1 LTVLF
6 PDSTFSFA
14 PFEYDSKSFF
24 PTVSKEGE
32 SFDSVVYFLT
42 TFEIDPI
49 QKLLLPVFVV
59 AKRDCTEHRA
69 QLDSIRLISLVK
81 TPPPDT
87 VQAQN
92 LPLKVDTTYEKVL
105 QFFNYP
111 ILVIVSVGLVIL
123 LMVGWIIFG
132 KRIMK
137 YIRVKRLT
145 RQFKDFQS
153 SFHGKLEIVR
163 TEFTPEMTEQI
174 LSIWKKYLERLERK
188 PFTKL
193 TTRETI
199 QMEKDPA
206 LGESLKKLDMAIYGH
221 NQSVVDPLLAPE
233 QVAEKRFELKLE
245 EVMNG

>member
-1 LTVLF
+1 
-6 PDSTFSFA
+6 
-14 PFEYDSKSFF
+14 
-24 PTVSKEGE
+24 
-32 SFDSVVYFLT
+32 
-42 TFEIDPI
+42 
-49 QKLLLPVFVV
+49 
-59 AKRDCTEHRA
+59 
-69 QLDSIRLISLVK
+69 
-81 TPPPDT
+81 
-87 VQAQN
+87 
-92 LPLKVDTTYEKVL
+92 
-105 QFFNYP
+105 
-111 ILVIVSVGLVIL
+111 
-123 LMVGWIIFG
+123 
-132 KRIMK
+132 MK

-221 NQSVVDPLLAPE
+221 NQSVVDPLLARE